1 MCPVG
6 RGKASR
12 AEKAFKVIPGLS
24 CICASNWYFVSMEK
38 KTHSTQEISIQASM
52 KFWPEIYRG

>member
-12 AEKAFKVIPGLS
+12 AEKAFKVIPGLR
-24 CICASNWYFVSMEK
+24 CTCASNWLFVSMEK
-38 KTHSTQEISIQASM
+38 KPIALR
-52 KFWPEIYRG
+52 KFPFKLP